1 VKSPAITFGYKYGP
15 PVTVKVVGGADLN
28 AIGEIEDGGGGGA
41 PVVVVP
47 PATTVKVEG
56 CDLSF
61 GLALDTKIGYVTTP
75 DTPDMAISGRVRLTV
90 YMDLKAIGSGSPSLV
105 FKQDATPT
113 RELMMYM
120 NESGQVVSLSTRN
133 LANTSD
139 VDVTIVQNPVPL
151 GTHTF
156 AMEVEPGGT
165 VSIPIVDGVRGAP
178 FPSAPLGLPNTA
190 AALLIGDAQL
200 GPTAQIHSAQM
211 DAINRAQL
219 MFPGVVGNYL
229 TTPGAGVVTSATSR
243 EIVVRFAVDD
253 WDVTPATFEGIVWR
267 SASFIVRRST
277 SPRTVQLSLYG
288 SPAVVNVNAQYVAG
302 QFAPGQMVWFKF
314 TYNGTTGAGT
324 VAYSTDATEPTTW
337 TTLISSTFAT
347 ATLTHNTQAVDIG
360 RDDPSR
366 TFKGRIGRVIVRN
379 GIAGPAV
386 LDVSENN
393 AGTMATASTFVATTG
408 QTVTVAQTAGST
420 VVQPQADQV
429 VWRFDAEDY
438 PGTGLSYVDPRG
450 RTWTLSAAGAIGQ
463 G

>member
-1 VKSPAITFGYKYGP
+1 MKSPAITHGYKYGP

-41 PVVVVP
+41 PVVVSP

-61 GLALDTKIGYVTTP
+61 GMALISTSGTVTTP
-75 DTPDMAISGRVRLTV
+75 DTVDMGIDGRIRISFYAQISSVP
-90 YMDLKAIGSGSPSLV
+90 GSSPPVLS
-105 FKQDATPT
+105 KQGGTSATREFLLYVTPT
-113 RELMMYM
+113 VMA
-120 NESGQVVSLSTRN
+120 LSSSNAALT
-133 LANTSD
+133 AF
-139 VDVTIVQNPVPL
+139 VDVVISQPYTL
-151 GTHTF
+151 GSAHTWG
-156 AMEVEPGGT
+156 AEAAPGST
-165 VSIPIVDGVRGAP
+165 ALTMIVDGVRTSIVAG
-178 FPSAPLGLPNTA
+178 APLGLPDVSQA
-190 AALLIGDAQL
+190 VLIGSSGWIGL
-200 GPTAQIHSAQM
+200 LYSAQM
-211 DAINRAQL
+211 EAINRAQL

-229 TTPGAGVVTSATSR
+229 TTPGAGVVTAATSR

-253 WDVTPATFEGIVWR
+253 WDVTPAAFEGIVWR

-324 VAYSTDATEPTTW
+324 VAYSTAAATEPTTW

-366 TFKGRIGRVIVRN
+366 TFKGRIGRVIVRD

-408 QTVTVAQTAGST
+408 QTVTVAQTAGNT
-420 VVQPQADQV
+420 VVQPQADHV